1 MNTSLVCVDASLV
14 VDLIIGLDDPNLV
27 TLWEAWIKEKTQL
40 VAPLL
45 IRYEV
50 VNVLYQISKKNQLSR
65 ETIGEAIQALNRL
78 PMQLYS
84 DPELHGRAFTL
95 AKDLSLGTTYDA
107 HYLALAS
114 SLDCEF
120 WTRDAKLARAVQ
132 VKYRWIRL
140 LEHTG
145 EIGGC

>member
-1 MNTSLVCVDASLV
+1 MNTSLVCVDASMV
-14 VDLIIGLDDPNLV
+14 VDLLIGLDDPDLV
-27 TLWEAWIKEKTQL
+27 TLWETWIKDKTQL

-45 IRYEV
+45 LRYEV
-50 VNVLYQISKKNQLSR
+50 VNVLYQISKKSQLSR
-65 ETIGEAIQALNRL
+65 ETIDEAIQALNRL

-95 AKDLSLGTTYDA
+95 AKDLSLGALYDA

-120 WTRDAKLARAVQ
+120 WTRDAKLARAAQ
-132 VKYRWIRL
+132 AKYRLIPL
-140 LEHTG
+140 LEHT
-145 EIGGC
+145 

>member
-1 MNTSLVCVDASLV
+1 MNTSLVCVDASIV
-14 VDLIIGLDDPNLV
+14 VDRLIQLDDPQLA
-27 TLWEAWIKEKTQL
+27 TLWDEWIKTKIIL

-50 VNVLYQISKKNQLSR
+50 VNVLYQINKKSQLSR
-65 ETIGEAIQALNRL
+65 ETTDEAIRALNRL

-84 DPELHGRAFTL
+84 DAELHHRAFTMAKEL
-95 AKDLSLGTTYDA
+95 ALGATYDA

-120 WTRDAKLARAVQ
+120 WTRDAKLARAAQ
-132 VKYRWIRL
+132 AKYRWIRL
-140 LEHTG
+140 LEHT
-145 EIGGC
+145 

>member
-1 MNTSLVCVDASLV
+1 MNTSLVCVDASIV
-14 VDLIIGLDDPNLV
+14 VDRLIQLDDPQLA
-27 TLWEAWIKEKTQL
+27 TLWDEWIKTKIIL

-50 VNVLYQISKKNQLSR
+50 VNVLYQVNKKSQLSR
-65 ETIGEAIQALNRL
+65 ETTDEAIRALNRL

-84 DPELHGRAFTL
+84 DAELHNRAFTMAKEL
-95 AKDLSLGTTYDA
+95 ALGATYDA

-120 WTRDAKLARAVQ
+120 WTRDAKLARAAQ
-132 VKYRWIRL
+132 VKYKWVRL
-140 LEHTG
+140 LEHS
-145 EIGGC
+145 